1 MSEHDETIFSAI
13 PLVLVGA
20 VFAYSFVAARLDRA
34 QISAPMVFVAF
45 GVLIGANG
53 LGLIKVDPGA
63 HWLLTIAE
71 LTLALLLF
79 SDASHLRL
87 RDVEGDS
94 GPPSRLL
101 FIGLPLTLLAGT
113 VLAYWLFPDGGWV
126 VAALIAALLA
136 PTDAALGAAV
146 VNDTRVP
153 ARVRRILN
161 LESGLNDG
169 LATPVV
175 MVLITVVASDEG
187 LLGDRSWVV
196 EAAKALAIAV
206 VVAVVVGGV
215 GGWLLRW
222 CRGRGWTSPLSEQ
235 VAVLTMALLCYL
247 VAVEIDGNG
256 FVAAFAGGMVFGF
269 VSPAPLRARSE
280 FTETVGLLSSYAVW
294 MAFGAAMVGTALEH
308 ATWRTVVMA
317 VGALTVV
324 RMVPVAIA
332 MIGRQW
338 RWPTILFVGWF
349 GPRGLA
355 TVIFAMI
362 AVQEL
367 EANAVTDQLVEV
379 ASLTVV
385 LSILAHGL
393 TASPLA
399 ARYGR
404 WAATLP
410 DDAPERV
417 AVTAVSTR
425 RVVLHA
431 EPRGT
436 EPNSLDDRPE
446 QP

>member
-1 MSEHDETIFSAI
+1 VSEHDETIFSAI

-20 VFAYSFVAARLDRA
+20 VFVYSFVAARLDRA

-94 GPPSRLL
+94 GPPTRLL

-113 VLAYWLFPDGGWV
+113 LLAYWLFPDGGWV

-215 GGWLLRW
+215 GGWLLR
-222 CRGRGWTSPLSEQ
+222 CCGRGPSSPRPWGCCRPMRCGWRS
-235 VAVLTMALLCYL
+235 ARPWSGRRWNTPP
-247 VAVEIDGNG
+247 G
-256 FVAAFAGGMVFGF
+256 
-269 VSPAPLRARSE
+269 APS
-280 FTETVGLLSSYAVW
+280 
-294 MAFGAAMVGTALEH
+294 
-308 ATWRTVVMA
+308 
-317 VGALTVV
+317 
-324 RMVPVAIA
+324 
-332 MIGRQW
+332 
-338 RWPTILFVGWF
+338 
-349 GPRGLA
+349 
-355 TVIFAMI
+355 
-362 AVQEL
+362 
-367 EANAVTDQLVEV
+367 
-379 ASLTVV
+379 
-385 LSILAHGL
+385 
-393 TASPLA
+393 
-399 ARYGR
+399 
-404 WAATLP
+404 
-410 DDAPERV
+410 
-417 AVTAVSTR
+417 
-425 RVVLHA
+425 
-431 EPRGT
+431 
-436 EPNSLDDRPE
+436 
-446 QP
+446 